1 MILRTLPFVLSTA
14 ALLAQTYSPAH
25 FGNAEGPNNNVFPF
39 GNTTVPF
46 RYTQIHDDVPT
57 MVITGMSFRH
67 NWNATAYAAHSV
79 TIDAW
84 MSTAVAPSSGLSATF
99 DNNHGPDKIQVVFNR
114 TYSHPASNPAALP
127 GAFVLDY
134 PLDVPFVFAGNGASL
149 CWEVHVTAKTQTGSI
164 IYDAASGTA
173 TTAANPPITIGRYG
187 TGCVATGQV
196 NPMTAVAVQTTS
208 WPSATAT
215 MTVNGTNLEPNG
227 VSLFCTGADNTSFG
241 GIPLPA
247 AIPGTSCT
255 VYSDII
261 LSTVVFHSATGTGTS
276 AFTFAPLPAYHGLTF
291 YSQIWGLDAAANPFG
306 LTTSNAAMHHVVA
319 PYPAPLPVSR
329 GWSSGNLNP
338 SGSTALGYGLVT
350 RFY

>member
-1 MILRTLPFVLSTA
+1 MILRTLPLVLTTT
-14 ALLAQTYSPAH
+14 ALLAQTHSPLH
-25 FGNAEGPNNNVFPF
+25 FANAEGPNNNVFPF

-46 RYTQIHDDVPT
+46 RYTQIHDDVPA
-57 MVITGMSFRH
+57 MVITGMAFRH
-67 NWNATAYAAHSV
+67 NSATVTYQAHTI

-84 MSTAVAPSSGLSATF
+84 MSTAVTPSGGLSATF

-114 TYSHPASNPAALP
+114 TYSLPASNPADLP
-127 GAFVLDY
+127 GEFVLDY

-149 CWEVHVTAKTQTGSI
+149 CWEVHVTAKTQTSSVT
-164 IYDAASGTA
+164 YDAASGSA
-173 TTAANPPITIGRYG
+173 TTAANPAMVIGRYG
-187 TGCVATGQV
+187 TGCIATGQV

-208 WPSATAT
+208 WLSATAT

-227 VSLFCTGADNTSFG
+227 VSVFCTGADNTSFG

-247 AIPGTSCT
+247 TIPGSSCT

-261 LSTVVFHSATGTGTS
+261 LATVVFNSATGTGTN
-276 AFTFAPLPAYHGLTF
+276 AFTFTPLPAYHGLTF
-291 YSQIWGLDAAANPFG
+291 YSQIWGLDAAANPLG
-306 LTTSNAAMHHVVA
+306 LTTSNAAMHHIVA
-319 PYPAPLPVSR
+319 PYVAPVPVSR

-338 SGSTALGYGLVT
+338 SGSTGLGYGLVT